1 MKDVLQYKDFVGS
14 VHFSAADDCFFG
26 KIEGI
31 DDLVTFEGRDVE
43 ELKKAF
49 RQATEDYEELCQT
62 AGKPL
67 QRSCRGSFNVR
78 MPAELHRK
86 AVRKSALLGISLNQL
101 VQRAVEKE
109 VADPPS
115 STGSR

>member
-1 MKDVLQYKDFVGS
+1 MKDVLRFREFIGS
-14 VHFSAADDCFFG
+14 VHFSADDECFFG

-31 DDLVTFEGRDVE
+31 DDLVSFEGSDVD
-43 ELKKAF
+43 ELKQSF
-49 RQATEDYEELCQT
+49 REAVEDYIKLCRA

-67 QRSCRGSFNVR
+67 QKSCKGSFNVR

-86 AVRKSALLGISLNQL
+86 AARKSALLGISLNQL

-109 VADPPS
+109 VREP
-115 STGSR
+115 